1 MDMAAK
7 KVSFGA
13 RPKAKASLEDWVETR
28 EVIES
33 SALESQ
39 PDSQKQGLK
48 PEKLPDHTVKMKR
61 LTLDISEPL
70 HRAIKSKAVAE
81 GMTMVE
87 MLRDLL
93 DETYG

>member
-1 MDMAAK
+1 MAAK

-13 RPKAKASLEDWVETR
+13 RPKAKAGLEDWVENR
-28 EVIES
+28 EVVES
-33 SALESQ
+33 LVPESQ
-39 PDSQKQGLK
+39 SDVHKQELK
-48 PEKLPDHTVKMKR
+48 PEKLPDQVVKMKR
-61 LTLDISEPL
+61 LTLDIPEPL
-70 HRAIKSKAVAE
+70 HRAIKGKAVAE